1 MVNPQNIINHLFSSY
16 FPANWPLI
24 VYCYCSSGNN
34 DDNNFLIWE
43 RRNKIAND
51 IARAL
56 EFLHLGGV
64 TQSVIHGDVKSSN
77 VLLSEDFGAR
87 VNTQIKISNT

>member
-1 MVNPQNIINHLFSSY
+1 M
-16 FPANWPLI
+16 
-24 VYCYCSSGNN
+24 
-34 DDNNFLIWE
+34 DFLIWE
-43 RRNKIAND
+43 RRIKIAID

-77 VLLSEDFGAR
+77 ILLSEDFGAR
-87 VNTQIKISNT
+87 VNIQPGAISRTQVHASHNLDLCSEYIF

>member
-1 MVNPQNIINHLFSSY
+1 MVVNQ
-16 FPANWPLI
+16 
-24 VYCYCSSGNN
+24 
-34 DDNNFLIWE
+34 
-43 RRNKIAND
+43 IAID

-64 TQSVIHGDVKSSN
+64 TQSVIHSDVKSSN

-87 VNTQIKISNT
+87 VNIQIKLANT

>member
-1 MVNPQNIINHLFSSY
+1 L
-16 FPANWPLI
+16 
-24 VYCYCSSGNN
+24 N
-34 DDNNFLIWE
+34 DDKNFLSWE
-43 RRNKIAND
+43 KRNKTAID

-56 EFLHLGGV
+56 EFLHLGAV

-87 VNTQIKISNT
+87 VNIKSNL